1 MARILTYGCLRTAVG
16 VLALGWSTVAA
27 QYPAAGSRQNEPSA
41 TLLMRLPAPSPP
53 QPALPGSQVRF
64 VQPAAGPQQQPPATP
79 AELLPRQDAGHE
91 QPAPAS
97 NCYPIDLPTALQ
109 LADASNLQVRLAR
122 EQVLAAYAL
131 LGQADALWLPSL
143 RAGVHW
149 NKHEGTLQETNGNV
163 LNVSR
168 TSLYAG
174 SGGQAVGAGS
184 PMIPGLLAN
193 FHLADAIFLPLQA
206 QQRIGARQRGAAAMR
221 NDVMLQVA
229 LAYLELLRAAEDLAI
244 ARDVRDKTAEL
255 SHLTDDYARS
265 GQGLLADADRL
276 RVEVAL
282 RENDVRRGEESLAV
296 ASARLAQLLR
306 LDPCVCL
313 QPLEPVVVPL
323 ELISCELPCC
333 ELVAQGLSNRP
344 ELAQNR
350 FLVGEA
356 VERLRR
362 ERYAPLVPSLLLG
375 ASYGGY
381 GGGMNDN
388 IVNFDDRFD
397 FDATAYWE
405 LRNLGRGEAAA
416 RNAAQSQLR
425 QAQLQQMAT
434 LDLVAREV
442 VEAHA
447 QVAARRRQIDT
458 ARQAIS
464 AAVQSHHR
472 NLTRIQQAQGLPIE
486 ALQSTQ
492 ALLQA
497 RREYLRS
504 VIDYN
509 SAQFTMHRALGW
521 PVGDLAAM
529 APPQGRPH

>member
-1 MARILTYGCLRTAVG
+1 MAWTSGSGCSSAIVVLLLLSGMWSPCAVAERPQASVRQTEQASLRLV
-16 VLALGWSTVAA
+16 
-27 QYPAAGSRQNEPSA
+27 
-41 TLLMRLPAPSPP
+41 RLPPV
-53 QPALPGSQVRF
+53 ALPRRFKEATSSNQVRF
-64 VQPAAGPQQQPPATP
+64 VQHEASEPAAEMLPRTAAAAEPPALP
-79 AELLPRQDAGHE
+79 AT
-91 QPAPAS
+91 

-109 LADASNLQVRLAR
+109 LADADNLQVRLAR
-122 EQVLAAYAL
+122 EQVLAAYASL
-131 LGQADALWLPSL
+131 SQADALWLPSL

-149 NKHEGTLQETNGNV
+149 NKHEGPLQETRGTV
-163 LNVSR
+163 IDVSR

-206 QQRIGARQRGAAAMR
+206 QQRVGARQRGAAAMR

-229 LAYLELLRAAEDLAI
+229 LAYLELLRAAEELAI

-255 SHLTDDYARS
+255 SHLTESYARS
-265 GQGLLADADRL
+265 GQGLLADADRMH
-276 RVEVAL
+276 VEVAL
-282 RENDVRRGEESLAV
+282 RDNDVRRAEENRAV
-296 ASARLAQLLR
+296 SSARLAQLLR

-313 QPLEPVVVPL
+313 DPLEPVVVPL
-323 ELISCELPCC
+323 ELIPCQCACC

-350 FLVGEA
+350 YLVGEA
-356 VERLRR
+356 IERLRR
-362 ERYAPLVPSLLLG
+362 ERYAPLVPSLLL
-375 ASYGGY
+375 ATSYGGY
-381 GGGMNDN
+381 GGGPNDTV
-388 IVNFDDRFD
+388 VNFDDRFD

-416 RNAAQSQLR
+416 RSAAQSQLR
-425 QAQLQQMAT
+425 QAQIQQMAT

-447 QVAARRRQIDT
+447 QVTARRRQIET
-458 ARQAIS
+458 SRRAIA
-464 AAVQSHHR
+464 AAVDSHRR
-472 NLTRIQQAQGLPIE
+472 NLTRIQEAQGLPIE

-504 VIDYN
+504 VIEYN
-509 SAQFTMHRALGW
+509 AAQFTLHRALGW
-521 PVGDLAAM
+521 PVGDLSLLG
-529 APPQGRPH
+529 PPRRPH